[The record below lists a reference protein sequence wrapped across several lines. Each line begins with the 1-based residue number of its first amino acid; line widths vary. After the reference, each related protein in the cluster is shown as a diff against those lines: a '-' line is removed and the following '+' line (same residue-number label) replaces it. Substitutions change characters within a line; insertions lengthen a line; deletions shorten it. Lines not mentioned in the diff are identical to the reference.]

1 MKCRAC
7 GFEIADKAIVCYRCG
22 TPTADPAPR
31 PVARRRRRRTWPLLV
46 LVLLLLAVVLA
57 IWLMG
62 RMPGI
67 G

>member
-22 TPTADPAPR
+22 TPTAEPAPR
-31 PVARRRRRRTWPLLV
+31 PAARRRRRTWPVLI
-46 LVLLLLAVVLA
+46 LVLLLLVVVLA
-57 IWLMG
+57 IWIMG
-62 RMPGI
+62 RIPGF